1 MMLFQKTILLFF
13 EIIIKIMIKFWIIID
28 SWNSWL
34 SKIKH
39 FRFFVQLL
47 PPFIPNQYHLGEWMF
62 INSLSFFLRVMLSWW
77 WEMIFVH
84 HLVIW
89 ATLIFLDSL
98 KSNLNNKKV
107 FNLLPKNSLGD
118 WVVEMWSWLRWVS

>member
-1 MMLFQKTILLFF
+1 
-13 EIIIKIMIKFWIIID
+13 
-28 SWNSWL
+28 
-34 SKIKH
+34 
-39 FRFFVQLL
+39 
-47 PPFIPNQYHLGEWMF
+47 MF

-89 ATLIFLDSL
+89 ATLVFLDSL